1 MKKLHKILTICTIP
15 LLLMAC
21 NETKQ
26 SASTPAVVK
35 TDKNNFIAQDKMKQ
49 AYQDVKKLSS
59 FSSGSMMSTNQVYV
73 LFDPQCSHCAKLW
86 AETKKVNGVNFNWIP
101 VGFLNARSAEQG
113 AALLSSPEGA
123 KIMNIHEELLSNKTG
138 GIVTNEVSQAG
149 RGREKVKENTEYFKK
164 NFESVPVIIFQ
175 NSKTKEFG
183 VINGAVPKELIK
195 EKLGLIT

>member
-26 SASTPAVVK
+26 STNIPAVVTTNK
-35 TDKNNFIAQDKMKQ
+35 DNLSEQDKMKQ

-59 FSSGSMMSTNQVYV
+59 FSSGSMMSTNQAYV
-73 LFDPQCSHCAKLW
+73 IFDPQCSHCAKLW

-101 VGFLNARSAEQG
+101 VGFLNAKSTEQG
-113 AALLSSPEGA
+113 AVLLSSPEGA
-123 KIMNIHEELLSNKTG
+123 KIMNLHEELLSNKMG
-138 GIVTNEVSQAG
+138 GIVTNEVPQAG
-149 RGREKVKENTEYFKK
+149 REKIKENTEYFKK
-164 NFESVPVIIFQ
+164 NFESVPVVIFQ

-183 VINGAVPKELIK
+183 IINGAVPKALIE
-195 EKLGLIT
+195 EKLGLTS

>member
-26 SASTPAVVK
+26 STNIPAVVTTNK
-35 TDKNNFIAQDKMKQ
+35 DNLSEQDKMKQ

-59 FSSGSMMSTNQVYV
+59 FSSGSMMSTNQAYV
-73 LFDPQCSHCAKLW
+73 IFDPQCSHCAKLW

-101 VGFLNARSAEQG
+101 VGFLNAKSTEQG
-113 AALLSSPEGA
+113 AVLLSSPEGA
-123 KIMNIHEELLSNKTG
+123 KIMNLHEELLSNKMG
-138 GIVTNEVSQAG
+138 GIVTNEVPQAG
-149 RGREKVKENTEYFKK
+149 REKIKENTEYFKK
-164 NFESVPVIIFQ
+164 NFESVPVVIFQ

-183 VINGAVPKELIK
+183 IINGAVPKALIE
-195 EKLGLIT
+195 EKLGLTP